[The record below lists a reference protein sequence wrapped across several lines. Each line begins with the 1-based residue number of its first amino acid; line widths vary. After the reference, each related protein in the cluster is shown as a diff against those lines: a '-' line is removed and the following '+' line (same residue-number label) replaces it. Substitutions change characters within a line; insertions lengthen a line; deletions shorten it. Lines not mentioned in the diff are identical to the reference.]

1 LIHQKFEMVIRARWH
16 HIGAMSVESAPV
28 TTKQETPDDT
38 AMRGFLFAFS
48 AYTLWG
54 VLPLFLKLVDHI
66 PAVEVVAH
74 RILWSVPIAGAVLL
88 AIRRT
93 ADVKA
98 AFRSPRTIAM
108 AALTASLITFN
119 WGIYVWAIAAD
130 RTVETALGYY
140 INPLMTVA
148 MGAIF
153 LGEKLARLQMV
164 AVGLAVLAVAILTV
178 GAGGLPWVSL
188 ALATSFA
195 IYGFLRKTLPIG
207 PSQGFFLEVLLLSV
221 PCLAYV
227 VWLAARGESH
237 FLASQPENMLLLVL
251 CGPATAVPLMLYGF
265 GAKLLRFSTIGIM
278 QYMAPTMVFLI
289 AVFVF
294 KEPLGLGK
302 MIAFALIWT
311 ALALYSWSMF
321 SGRSTAGLTGRFQS
335 TRKNRGRGNG

>member
-1 LIHQKFEMVIRARWH
+1 MVIQRREH
-16 HIGAMSVESAPV
+16 HIGAMSV
-28 TTKQETPDDT
+28 DT
-38 AMRGFLFAFS
+38 ATVPSAQVEADKAATRGFLFALS
-48 AYTLWG
+48 AYLLWG

-88 AIRRT
+88 AIGRT
-93 ADVKA
+93 ADVKVA
-98 AFRSPRTIAM
+98 LRSPRTLMM
-108 AALTASLITFN
+108 AALTASLITVN
-119 WGIYVWAIAAD
+119 WGIYVWAIAVD

-140 INPLMTVA
+140 INPLMSIA
-148 MGAIF
+148 MAAVF
-153 LGEKLARLQMV
+153 LGEKLSRAQIAAV
-164 AVGLAVLAVAILTV
+164 ALATLAVIVLTV
-178 GAGGLPWVSL
+178 EAGGLPWISL

-195 IYGFLRKTLPIG
+195 VYGFLRKTLPIG

-227 VWLAARGESH
+227 IWLETRGEGH
-237 FLASQPENMLLLVL
+237 FVFSQPDNILLLIL

-278 QYMAPTMVFLI
+278 QYIAPTMVFLI

-294 KEPLGLGK
+294 REPLGAWK
-302 MIAFALIWT
+302 MVAFALIWT

-321 SGRSTAGLTGRFQS
+321 SGRAAGGAD
-335 TRKNRGRGNG
+335 K

>member
-1 LIHQKFEMVIRARWH
+1 MIHQKFEMVSSARRH
-16 HIGAMSVESAPV
+16 HIVAMSAESAAPAA
-28 TTKQETPDDT
+28 TNTPDNAAT
-38 AMRGFLFAFS
+38 RGFLFALS
-48 AYTLWG
+48 AYSLWG

-88 AIRRT
+88 ALGRT
-93 ADVKA
+93 ADIKV
-98 AFRSPRTIAM
+98 AFRSPRTLAM
-108 AALTASLITFN
+108 AALTASLITLN
-119 WGIYVWAIAAD
+119 WGIYVWAIAVD

-140 INPLMTVA
+140 INPLMSIA
-148 MGAIF
+148 MAAVF
-153 LGEKLARLQMV
+153 LGEKLSRLQVV
-164 AVGLAVLAVAILTV
+164 AVALAGLAVAVLTV
-178 GAGGLPWVSL
+178 EAGGLPWISL

-227 VWLAARGESH
+227 IWLAARGESH
-237 FLASQPENMLLLVL
+237 FTSAQPENMLLLVL

-294 KEPLGLGK
+294 REPLGLGK

-321 SGRSTAGLTGRFQS
+321 SGRAAAGSDR
-335 TRKNRGRGNG
+335 